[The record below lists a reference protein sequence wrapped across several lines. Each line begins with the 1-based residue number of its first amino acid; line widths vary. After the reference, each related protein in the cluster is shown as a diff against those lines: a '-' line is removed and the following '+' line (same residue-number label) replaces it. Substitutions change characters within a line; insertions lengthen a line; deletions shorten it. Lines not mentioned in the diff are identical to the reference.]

1 MKNQIPPWELFWLRP
16 AGSFCEGEP
25 PEKFGSFKLPRAGAL
40 NMHQGGFVPAEI
52 KNQQRVNHPSPTSNP
67 SMYRVDPTTSPQV
80 QMRGEGFRGTEQVQT
95 LFHQTTPSRL
105 EEPKQLTSIQC
116 QTESSLEFVS
126 VCRVPEAP
134 FGLIA
139 EAILSGLPVKALVDT
154 GATINLIRS
163 EVYHNL
169 TTAPPLRPYK
179 GTLETADG
187 RQVGVEGWVTAN
199 LELGSIDDEVEALVV
214 PELKA
219 EMIIGL
225 RSLKEHECSL
235 DFQCDNL
242 WTGRKEG
249 SIVPLQYEILKV
261 TSYPKHPPEDD
272 NYWDV
277 NSSHSTPLTEPHTP
291 LGGSN
296 VESSYAMGD
305 VVEGLPPVSQ
315 DHEVQGMQEEGSMD
329 FQV

>member
-1 MKNQIPPWELFWLRP
+1 
-16 AGSFCEGEP
+16 
-25 PEKFGSFKLPRAGAL
+25 
-40 NMHQGGFVPAEI
+40 
-52 KNQQRVNHPSPTSNP
+52 
-67 SMYRVDPTTSPQV
+67 MYRLDPTTSPQV
-80 QMRGEGFRGTEQVQT
+80 QMRGEGFRGTEQFQT

-139 EAILSGLPVKALVDT
+139 EATLGGLPVKALVDT
-154 GATINLIRS
+154 GATSNLIRS

-214 PELKA
+214 SELLA

-242 WTGRKEG
+242 WTDGKRD
-249 SIVPLQYEILKV
+249 L
-261 TSYPKHPPEDD
+261 
-272 NYWDV
+272 
-277 NSSHSTPLTEPHTP
+277 
-291 LGGSN
+291 
-296 VESSYAMGD
+296 
-305 VVEGLPPVSQ
+305 
-315 DHEVQGMQEEGSMD
+315 
-329 FQV
+329 